1 MPVSHFPFGDL
12 AVKSRSAGLPGAGV
26 ISPSQEPYL
35 RRLGT
40 CAISPSSAMIR
51 RTAFSETRVRSMAL
65 TLRYP
70 YRLPEAA
77 NASATRTRSPAYL
90 SAPSLAWWQ

>member
-1 MPVSHFPFGDL
+1 
-12 AVKSRSAGLPGAGV
+12 
-26 ISPSQEPYL
+26 
-35 RRLGT
+35 
-40 CAISPSSAMIR
+40 MIL